1 MWKKR
6 GGANMK
12 KLIAALLI
20 LQLILSGA
28 YAKMAVTAKAQDG
41 TQRIRP
47 RIVRIADADV
57 TEPAETYTIDVTEP
71 ANEESPAEE
80 LETEEIPA
88 EPQAVEEEPEEVQP
102 EEQEE
107 PFTVTVTEQVFDGH
121 EEPAAQAGPPT
132 AETAEEARVETRD
145 ADEPNREETVYG
157 RQEEAP
163 AEAPPPDPA
172 PEQEAVP
179 EEDGTAAP
187 GPEADP
193 EPEQAPADDP
203 VPAPPAFDIDSWTDL
218 ARQIALEYGL
228 ELDASATYCW
238 DNPVSANASCRYIER
253 DLRSRLGRYAG
264 DPEITRV
271 WIWHDDLGNGKY
283 HIYIGYA

>member
-1 MWKKR
+1 
-6 GGANMK
+6 MK

-28 YAKMAVTAKAQDG
+28 YAKMAVSARAQED
-41 TQRIRP
+41 TQRIKP
-47 RIVRIADADV
+47 RIVRIADAEGSETADTGEA
-57 TEPAETYTIDVTEP
+57 TEPADREAIEKEP
-71 ANEESPAEE
+71 
-80 LETEEIPA
+80 ETEEIPA
-88 EPQAVEEEPEEVQP
+88 EQP
-102 EEQEE
+102 EEGPEEETGEVPEEE
-107 PFTVTVTEQVFDGH
+107 PFTVTVKEQVFDGR
-121 EEPAAQAGPPT
+121 EEPAAQAGPPA
-132 AETAEEARVETRD
+132 AEPAEEAREETRD
-145 ADEPNREETVYG
+145 ADEPGREETVYG
-157 RQEEAP
+157 RPEEAP
-163 AEAPPPDPA
+163 AEDPAPDPL

-253 DLRSRLGRYAG
+253 DLRSRLSRYAD

-271 WIWHDDLGNGKY
+271 WIWHDEAADGKY